1 MPVTWDGFSTF
12 RRPLRPSL
20 PSVGVD
26 LALLLLDA
34 RLWLRLQ
41 SRLRLLWLLSMRRL
55 CRRLRPLC
63 LMLWIA
69 FSPFGCPQ
77 ASQAARALLPLATMA
92 TAWFTAS
99 FVHVLP
105 MTLW

>member
-1 MPVTWDGFSTF
+1 MTWDGFSTF

-26 LALLLLDA
+26 LALLLLDD

-41 SRLRLLWLLSMRRL
+41 SGLRLLWLLSLRL
-55 CRRLRPLC
+55 VPPLETPLPDVLDRLLAVW
-63 LMLWIA
+63 L
-69 FSPFGCPQ
+69 CPQ

-92 TAWFTAS
+92 TARLTAP